1 MAQGRLLSAP
11 REAELTLGLCSHTG
25 PNSRASDGSTFGD
38 ASDLQPHGPEESL
51 MSLECCGLATPTEL
65 P

>member
-38 ASDLQPHGPEESL
+38 ASDHLAA
-51 MSLECCGLATPTEL
+51 CGGSISETVVNHKQAEVLDE
-65 P
+65 